1 MWTVRYL
8 PEAEEERQ
16 ALPAQEHPSL
26 INAERKLAALGPKL
40 RAPHTSAVRRVRGTL
55 RELRPRAGQSPYR
68 ALYRQVG
75 QDFVIAAIARTASL
89 TVGASI
95 GPRRWPW
102 SVWRPRKDYNNVRI
116 GCSRMKTARDSQRL

>member
-8 PEAEEERQ
+8 PEAEEERR

-26 INAERKLAALGPKL
+26 FNAEQKLAALGPKL

-55 RELRPRAGQSPYR
+55 RELRPRAGRSPYR

-75 QDFVIAAIARTASL
+75 QDFVIAAI
-89 TVGASI
+89 
-95 GPRRWPW
+95 GPDGKSDRRGFE
-102 SVWRPRKDYNNVRI
+102 RAAQLA
-116 GCSRMKTARDSQRL
+116 MERLAAVEEGL